1 LTLTK
6 DLAGILT
13 EREINEVSAR
23 DEDIALQGVL
33 TFLKNIFVKIPEIRE
48 QFGDRNK
55 LLQYIIHDCLFHK
68 ETRGQMISKQ
78 KALPPKCKNTLT

>member
-1 LTLTK
+1 MTLTK

-68 ETRGQMISKQ
+68 ETRG
-78 KALPPKCKNTLT
+78 